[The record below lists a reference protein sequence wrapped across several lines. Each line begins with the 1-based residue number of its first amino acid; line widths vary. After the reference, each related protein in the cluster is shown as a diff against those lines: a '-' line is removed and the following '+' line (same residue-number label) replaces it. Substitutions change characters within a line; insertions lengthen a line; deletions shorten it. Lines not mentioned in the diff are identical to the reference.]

1 MYRIF
6 GSLSLFAIGLL
17 LVDLT
22 LGLTG
27 PDYNALSREY
37 RERVQDD
44 SDKAKRSGENSAS
57 DNALLNLRARV
68 NEAQQHVRLHILL
81 GILAAVVT
89 VLVQSVGVTYFIGTG
104 RWCKEVVETYELNP
118 EWVQRANRIK
128 RRSFPWAMLG
138 IGTVLAIASFG
149 AAADPGTLSET
160 TAKWVTPH
168 YWLGIIGTLVIGGC
182 LWFQAVSIA
191 SNQQVIEGILDAV
204 RDVRERRGLAVEAN

>member
-17 LVDLT
+17 IVDLT

-37 RERVQDD
+37 REQVQGE
-44 SDKAKRSGENSAS
+44 SEGPARSARDEAA
-57 DNALLNLRARV
+57 DEALLATRV
-68 NEAQQHVRLHILL
+68 RLEEAQQHVRLHILL

-104 RWCKEVVETYELNP
+104 RWCKEVVETYELDSV
-118 EWVQRANRIK
+118 WTQRANRIK

-138 IGTVLAIASFG
+138 IGTVLAIAAFG
-149 AAADPGTLSET
+149 AASDPGTLSET

-168 YWLGIIGTLVIGGC
+168 YWLGLVGTLVIAIC

-191 SNQQVIEGILDAV
+191 RNQEVIEGILEAV
-204 RDVRERRGLAVEAN
+204 REVRERRGLAVEAM